1 MFRSWTLGV
10 MRLATVRAV
19 PAVPAALAAL
29 AALAVFGLSVG
40 AAALDLAGHR
50 SPPGRAPR
58 GVARAAVDQ
67 PQPPATPS
75 PAPTE
80 PPPMTPTAAPPPALV
95 VLYDGARG
103 TGLPETQGLLLLS
116 RAAAGTT
123 LAATQAFTDGV
134 TTLRTSTQTS
144 DMAGYFPKPGLV
156 GGLDRA
162 AGFTVRF
169 SVHVAEEEHGAS
181 DKNGDGVGDRAGF
194 SVIALASDRRGIEL
208 GFWRDQVWAQAD
220 GPAEPPPNSNTLF
233 THAEGARFDAGA
245 ELVTYDLRIQ
255 GDAYTL
261 GHAGGTILSGPLRDY
276 GVFGWPYNVPDFVFL
291 GDDTSTASA
300 TIRLAFA
307 AVAKGPPGEAGPAAV
322 FLPWARREAGDGG

>member
-1 MFRSWTLGV
+1 
-10 MRLATVRAV
+10 
-19 PAVPAALAAL
+19 
-29 AALAVFGLSVG
+29 
-40 AAALDLAGHR
+40 
-50 SPPGRAPR
+50 
-58 GVARAAVDQ
+58 
-67 PQPPATPS
+67 
-75 PAPTE
+75 
-80 PPPMTPTAAPPPALV
+80 MTPTAAPSSAPV
-95 VLYDGARG
+95 VLYDGAQG

-123 LAATQAFTDGV
+123 LAATQVFSDGV

-169 SVHVAEEEHGAS
+169 TVHVAEEEHGAS

-194 SVIALASDRRGIEL
+194 SVIALAADRRGIEL

-220 GPAEPPPNSNTLF
+220 GPAEPPPNTNTLF
-233 THAEGARFDAGA
+233 THAEGAPFDTGA
-245 ELVTYDLRIQ
+245 ELATYDLRIR

-261 GHAGGTILSGPLRDY
+261 FTQAGEAILSGPLRDY
-276 GVFGWPYNVPDFVFL
+276 SVFGWPYNVPDFVFL

-300 TIRLAFA
+300 TIRLAFVS
-307 AVAKGPPGEAGPAAV
+307 VAKGPLGEAGPAPA
-322 FLPWARREAGDGG
+322 FLPWARREVGDGGSARGNGERYHQRPSCAPCRPARHRLDDCPLSMMEGSLVIGYTWEL